1 MLLPLALL
9 ATAAAQDMVRIEGG
23 WATFGTSFA
32 DEDVP
37 KDFAPKD
44 EEGAQLEG
52 LKESLGDDVFGAIAK
67 TGLDKRPSSL
77 SRDGANVAQQRRVKT
92 FDIDATTVSNDEFK
106 RFVRATKHETEA
118 EKFPP
123 TLNPSQRS

>member
-1 MLLPLALL
+1 MLLALALL

-37 KDFAPKD
+37 KEFAPKD

-52 LKESLGDDVFGAIAK
+52 LKESLE
-67 TGLDKRPSSL
+67 SSL
-77 SRDGANVAQQRRVKT
+77 GKSMELSVEVDPNLIGGIKLRVGNK
-92 FDIDATTVSNDEFK
+92 FMDASIQNQLESMRQSLLK
-106 RFVRATKHETEA
+106 A
-118 EKFPP
+118 
-123 TLNPSQRS
+123 

>member
-1 MLLPLALL
+1 MLLLSLALV

-44 EEGAQLEG
+44 EEGAQLAG

-67 TGLDKRPSSL
+67 TTGLDKRPSSL
-77 SRDGANVAQQRRVKT
+77 SRDGANVAQQRLSL
-92 FDIDATTVSNDEFK
+92 I
-106 RFVRATKHETEA
+106 HI
-118 EKFPP
+118 
-123 TLNPSQRS
+123 

>member
-1 MLLPLALL
+1 MDFTPTPSCKRKICFKLPSEIDNAAKAMLLALALL

-37 KDFAPKD
+37 KEFAPKD

-52 LKESLGDDVFGAIAK
+52 LKE
-67 TGLDKRPSSL
+67 
-77 SRDGANVAQQRRVKT
+77 
-92 FDIDATTVSNDEFK
+92 
-106 RFVRATKHETEA
+106 
-118 EKFPP
+118 
-123 TLNPSQRS
+123 

>member
-1 MLLPLALL
+1 MLLALALL
-9 ATAAAQDMVRIEGG
+9 TYVAAQDMVRIKGG

-37 KDFAPKD
+37 KEFAPKD

-67 TGLDKRPSSL
+67 TTGLDKRPSSL

-92 FDIDATTVSNDEFK
+92 FDIDATCLLYTS
-106 RFVRATKHETEA
+106 
-118 EKFPP
+118 
-123 TLNPSQRS
+123 PSPRDQRGSRMPSSA